1 MTSMESE
8 RELVRELSRLLDDE
22 TMPHAVRA
30 GKIQAA
36 RTKLRAFYRH
46 HGLYTEPQY
55 FTFDDAS
62 KSLVLLNPAAMKQSG
77 WGYKG

>member
-1 MTSMESE
+1 MTDIEQE
-8 RELVRELSRLLDDE
+8 RELLANLSRLLDDE

-62 KSLVLLNPAAMKQSG
+62 KSLVPFNPTVKQSG